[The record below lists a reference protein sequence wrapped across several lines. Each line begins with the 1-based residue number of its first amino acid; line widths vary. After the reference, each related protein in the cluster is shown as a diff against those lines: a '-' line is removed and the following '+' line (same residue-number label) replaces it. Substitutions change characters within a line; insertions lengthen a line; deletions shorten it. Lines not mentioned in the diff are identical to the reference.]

1 MRRATLVLATSVA
14 FLVSGTAFA
23 VTGSRT
29 STISSAADLVVKGTL
44 SDANGN
50 LRVQSPAVSGVY
62 IPAGASASTEVAVAT
77 RTAGTV
83 AKAAVANA
91 VKAAA
96 RVNGAVFAAQGAIAA
111 ATAAVDWLQKDGTYV
126 KKIPSTGTATGDPS
140 TDTFYWTYNGSV
152 PRGSVLSQRFSSL
165 GDACKA
171 GVWEEYPKVIDQYY
185 YDSSGNPTTVAATSG
200 ACVMEH
206 AGYSSPSTFGVQRM
220 GSKCPEGSTD
230 SNGTCLSTGSSTRPL
245 TEQDYNDLGDW
256 VQQQDGTFVRQAAI
270 EGCYLSVNPES
281 CFQSVV
287 PDRALTGPATIT
299 GTPSTTSKT
308 ITTTSPDGT
317 TTTGTATTTTTPA
330 ANITYN
336 NNTTNNITYNTYD
349 KTVTKNPDGS
359 TTETTSDE
367 GPPNVPDLT
376 DKPFEPI
383 GGLPADIAA
392 TGATGASL
400 PFLAWFSMGGQCRE
414 HTFMLPVLGALT
426 TNYCPIHEAYVRPFL
441 YFIFSVWTF
450 MYCFQ
455 IWRESTVRVRIM

>member
-1 MRRATLVLATSVA
+1 MRKATLVLATSVA
-14 FLVSGTAFA
+14 FLVSGAAFA
-23 VTGSRT
+23 ATGSRT
-29 STISSAADLVVKGTL
+29 STISSAADLILKGTVT
-44 SDANGN
+44 DANGN
-50 LRVQSPAVSGVY
+50 LRVQSAPVSGVY

-77 RTAGTV
+77 RTAGTI
-83 AKAAVANA
+83 AKAAVGNA
-91 VKAAA
+91 VKAAVRA
-96 RVNGAVFAAQGAIAA
+96 NGAVIAAQGAIAA
-111 ATAAVDWLQKDGTYV
+111 ATAAVDWIQKEGSYV
-126 KKIPSTGTATGDPS
+126 KKSSTGGEVSSDGM
-140 TDTFYWTYNGSV
+140 YWYFEG
-152 PRGSVLSQRFSSL
+152 Q
-165 GDACKA
+165 A
-171 GVWEEYPKVIDQYY
+171 GK
-185 YDSSGNPTTVAATSG
+185 
-200 ACVMEH
+200 
-206 AGYSSPSTFGVQRM
+206 YSSPSSGCKTAISNTASRTGLNYTFDTVVKN
-220 GSKCPEGSTD
+220 SEGSYICYYAEGNSKGNTYGVIYKQGSTCPQGATYD
-230 SNGTCLSTGSSTRPL
+230 SSVGACIAPGYTAL
-245 TEQDYNDLGDW
+245 TESDYNDLGDW

-287 PDRALTGPATIT
+287 PDRSLTGPATIT

-392 TGATGASL
+392 TGATGSSL

-414 HTFMLPVLGALT
+414 HTFQLPVVGALT

-450 MYCFQ
+450 IYCFQ

>member
-1 MRRATLVLATSVA
+1 MRKATLVLATSVA

-29 STISSAADLVVKGTL
+29 STITSAADLVVKGTL
-44 SDANGN
+44 SDAAGN
-50 LRVQSPAVSGVY
+50 LRVSSPVSGVY
-62 IPAGASASTEVAVAT
+62 IPAGATASTEVAVAT
-77 RTAGTV
+77 RTAGTI
-83 AKAAVANA
+83 AKAAVGTA

-96 RVNGAVFAAQGAIAA
+96 RANGAVFAAQGAIAA
-111 ATAAVDWLQKDGTYV
+111 ATAAVDWIQHEGSYV
-126 KKIPSTGTATGDPS
+126 KKSGEGEVNPTGPSDYSWYWTTNSSVTAASPASTCKAVGTRVSPPADTYSLTGTDVSKVSDQQYSCTVTWTHTSGDKYARQF
-140 TDTFYWTYNGSV
+140 DLLRNGSQC
-152 PRGSVLSQRFSSL
+152 PANSTYSSTFA
-165 GDACKA
+165 AC
-171 GVWEEYPKVIDQYY
+171 V
-185 YDSSGNPTTVAATSG
+185 SSGYA
-200 ACVMEH
+200 
-206 AGYSSPSTFGVQRM
+206 
-220 GSKCPEGSTD
+220 
-230 SNGTCLSTGSSTRPL
+230 PL
-245 TEQDYNDLGDW
+245 TESDYNDLGDW

-270 EGCYLSVNPES
+270 EGCYLAVNPES

-287 PDRALTGPATIT
+287 PDRQLTGPATVS
-299 GTPSTTSKT
+299 GTPTTTSKT
-308 ITTTSPDGT
+308 VTTTNPDGT
-317 TTTGTATTTTTPA
+317 TTTGTATTTTTPGA
-330 ANITYN
+330 SITYN

-414 HTFMLPVLGALT
+414 HTFMLPVIGALT

>member
-1 MRRATLVLATSVA
+1 MRKATLVLATSVA
-14 FLVSGTAFA
+14 FLVSGAAFA
-23 VTGSRT
+23 ATGSRT
-29 STISSAADLVVKGTL
+29 STISSAADLILKGTMT
-44 SDANGN
+44 DANGS
-50 LRVQSPAVSGVY
+50 LRVQSAVSGTY
-62 IPAGASASTEVAVAT
+62 IPAGVAASTEVAIAT
-77 RTAGTV
+77 RTAGTI
-83 AKAAVANA
+83 AKSAVATA

-111 ATAAVDWLQKDGTYV
+111 ATAAVDWIQKDGSYV
-126 KKIPSTGTATGDPS
+126 KKINTPGGE
-140 TDTFYWTYNGSV
+140 V
-152 PRGSVLSQRFSSL
+152 
-165 GDACKA
+165 
-171 GVWEEYPKVIDQYY
+171 
-185 YDSSGNPTTVAATSG
+185 
-200 ACVMEH
+200 
-206 AGYSSPSTFGVQRM
+206 
-220 GSKCPEGSTD
+220 STD
-230 SNGTCLSTGSSTRPL
+230 SSKGEYVWEFNDNRGSFYSSATSACQIYKARGFDSAVVSKYISAGQAVCTITYKGDSTDLIMSRSGNYCPSGATYNTSIGGCTAASSVTYNPL
-245 TEQDYNDLGDW
+245 TESDYNDLGNW

-270 EGCYLSVNPES
+270 EGCYLSVNPEA

-287 PDRALTGPATIT
+287 PDRQLTGPSTVT
-299 GTPSTTSKT
+299 GSPTTTSKT

-330 ANITYN
+330 ANVTYN
-336 NNTTNNITYNTYD
+336 NNTTNNISYNTYD

-359 TTETTSDE
+359 ITETTSDE
-367 GPPNVPDLT
+367 GGPPNVPDLT